1 MGDVGILHR
10 AIRKVLVLG
19 NNRIAAAIVDALA
32 AAELGTHQLV
42 SMRASYAAKVGTV
55 VHKSD
60 SSPEALTK
68 ICQETRPDL
77 VISTSDGGSY
87 ASQKEIIDAVMSAG
101 VTCFMPAE
109 FGHDSLN
116 ERLQERLPP
125 LKEHARVID
134 YLQGLASEERLE
146 WVGMATGSLLDHGL
160 RSGNLGFDLKWQ
172 SATLHGRGS
181 ERFAA
186 SSTQWIG
193 RVVAAAVAQWDE
205 VKNQYL
211 YAAGVITTA
220 DEVLECL
227 EQSTGQQW
235 EAGRGDVEDCVREA
249 ESRTERGFPDAA
261 MFLMERSVSYDEDLD
276 AVGAFMTQD
285 AKKMLHLEPE
295 NVADIVA
302 SAVHE
307 HERHGNGNGD
317 CGCS

>member
-1 MGDVGILHR
+1 MGDAGVPHR

-19 NNRIAAAIVDALA
+19 NNRIADAIVDALA
-32 AAELGTHQLV
+32 AAGFDTHQLV
-42 SMRASYAAKVGTV
+42 PTRANFTARVSTV
-55 VHKSD
+55 VHKSE
-60 SSPEALTK
+60 SSPEALIK

-77 VISTSDGGSY
+77 VISTSGGGSY
-87 ASQKEIIDAVMSAG
+87 SSQKEIIDAVMSAG

-116 ERLQERLPP
+116 ERLQQRLPP
-125 LKEHARVID
+125 LEEHTRIID
-134 YLQGLASEERLE
+134 YLKDLLIEARLE
-146 WVGMATGSLLDHGL
+146 WVGIATGSLLDHGL

-172 SATLHGRGS
+172 SATLHGRGT

-186 SSTQWIG
+186 SSTKWVG

-211 YAAGVITTA
+211 YAAGLVTTA

-235 EAGRGDVEDCVREA
+235 EAGGGDVEDCVREA
-249 ESRTERGFPDAA
+249 ERRTERGFPDAA
-261 MFLMERSVSYDEDLD
+261 MFLMERSVLYDEALD
-276 AVGAFMTQD
+276 AVGPFLTRD
-285 AKKMLHLEPE
+285 AKQTLGLRPE
-295 NVADIVA
+295 SVVNIVV

-307 HERHGNGNGD
+307 HEHHGKGD

>member
-1 MGDVGILHR
+1 MGDAGVPHR

-19 NNRIAAAIVDALA
+19 NNRIADAIVDALA
-32 AAELGTHQLV
+32 AAGFDTHQLV
-42 SMRASYAAKVGTV
+42 PTRANFTARVSTV
-55 VHKSD
+55 VHKSE
-60 SSPEALTK
+60 SSPEALIK

-77 VISTSDGGSY
+77 VISTSGGGSY
-87 ASQKEIIDAVMSAG
+87 SSQKEIIDAVMSAG

-116 ERLQERLPP
+116 ERLQQRLPP
-125 LKEHARVID
+125 LEEHTRIID
-134 YLQGLASEERLE
+134 YLKDLLIEVRLE
-146 WVGMATGSLLDHGL
+146 WVGIATGSLLDHGL

-172 SATLHGRGS
+172 SATLHGRGT

-186 SSTQWIG
+186 SSTKWIG

-211 YAAGVITTA
+211 YAAGLVTTA

-249 ESRTERGFPDAA
+249 ERRTERGFPDAA
-261 MFLMERSVSYDEDLD
+261 MFLMERSVLYDEALD
-276 AVGAFMTQD
+276 AVGPFLTRD
-285 AKKMLHLEPE
+285 AKQTLGLRPE
-295 NVADIVA
+295 SVVNIVV

-307 HERHGNGNGD
+307 HEHHGKGD